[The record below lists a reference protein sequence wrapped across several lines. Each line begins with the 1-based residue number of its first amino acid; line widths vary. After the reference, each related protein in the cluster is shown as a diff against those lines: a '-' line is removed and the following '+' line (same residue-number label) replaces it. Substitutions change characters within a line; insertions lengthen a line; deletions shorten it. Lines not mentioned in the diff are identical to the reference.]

1 MVRIDTVEIA
11 EYMNKGL
18 FLDHEG
24 LTLKSTSLVEL
35 RLLCRQHNSEINF
48 TENKDK
54 LGWIYVQ
61 SVAQFFGEM
70 SHSHHIEEC

>member
-35 RLLCRQHNSEINF
+35 RLLCRQHNSEIHS

-54 LGWIYVQ
+54 LG
-61 SVAQFFGEM
+61 
-70 SHSHHIEEC
+70 